1 MLRYLGFFL
10 ILAVATC
17 LGQLTGYSTVL
28 TPATRCVRSLP
39 LPLYHFIPVRAL
51 TPKPFLEDLDSHSE
65 LIRQARQQ
73 QIVQEVIVENN
84 FGGPGFGGPG
94 FGGPG
99 FGGPGIG
106 RPGFGGPGFGGPG
119 FGGPGF
125 GGRGFGRPG
134 FGGFARS
141 YDQEEPEPYEAPAE
155 IKSPPCP
162 KNYVFSCEA
171 VIKPVPCGS
180 SPCSGY

>member
-1 MLRYLGFFL
+1 MLRYLGFLL
-10 ILAVATC
+10 IIAGAHC
-17 LGQLTGYSTVL
+17 LGRLSGYNPVL

-39 LPLYHFIPVRAL
+39 LPLYHFIPVRVL
-51 TPKPFLEDLDSHSE
+51 TPKTFLEDSASHSE

-73 QIVQEVIVENN
+73 QIVQEVVVENN

-99 FGGPGIG
+99 FGGPG
-106 RPGFGGPGFGGPG
+106 FGGPGFGGPG

-125 GGRGFGRPG
+125 GRPG
-134 FGGFARS
+134 FGGFRRPGFGFARS

-155 IKSPPCP
+155 ITSAPCP

-171 VIKPVPCGS
+171 VIKPVPCA
-180 SPCSGY
+180 SPSTGSGY